1 MRQWHERYGGKG
13 LVILGVHSPE
23 FDYEHNAANVRDA
36 ISRLNV
42 PYAVTLD
49 NDFSNWKRYNTWA
62 WPSMYL
68 IDKRGRIRFTHVGE
82 GAYAETE
89 KRIQELIGESG

>member
-13 LVILGVHSPE
+13 LVIIGVHSPE

-49 NDFSNWKRYNTWA
+49 NDLSNWKRYNTWA

-68 IDKRGRIRFTHVGE
+68 IDKRGRIRITHVGE